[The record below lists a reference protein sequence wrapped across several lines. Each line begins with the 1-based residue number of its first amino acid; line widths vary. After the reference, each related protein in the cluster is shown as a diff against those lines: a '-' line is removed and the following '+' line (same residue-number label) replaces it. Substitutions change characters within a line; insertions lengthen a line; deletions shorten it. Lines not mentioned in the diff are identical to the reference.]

1 VSRSEARQPREPRRR
16 GAHLWVLGG
25 AALGHVAIFAGL
37 FRGPYSI
44 PYSGTGL
51 FYDYA
56 GRVLAGQLPYRDFF
70 AEYPPLAIGFF
81 TLPRILGDSFRWYY
95 VWYQVE
101 VVIADLLIVLAL
113 YVAARRWVLPFW
125 RLIAIYTLAVLAVG
139 PINLQQF
146 DIFPAALSL
155 FAVLRFAADDAI
167 GAGTLL
173 ALAVMTK
180 VYPIL
185 LAPMFVLLAWQGN
198 RRGIGRALV
207 AFAITCL
214 LILLPWLLRD
224 PGSLRGMLAFHAER
238 RTHLDSVYS
247 TIASVLRS
255 LGAGWVD
262 VVYSSRSWNIAGP
275 VADAL
280 ARASTFVLLGVLATI
295 YVLIYRAARSKGSAA
310 ARDIRF
316 VGHGAL
322 TVLLA
327 AMAASKV
334 LSPQY
339 LVWLTPFVP
348 FVIGPRRTAIWVGII
363 VTGLLTYWIY
373 PWRYQ
378 ALLSRE
384 SSALVLLGARNTAL
398 IATAVLAAVSLVHA
412 RGHAPADS

>member
-1 VSRSEARQPREPRRR
+1 MWNAQRTSREGTR
-16 GAHLWVLGG
+16 LWMLGG

-44 PYSGTGL
+44 PFSGTGL
-51 FYDYA
+51 FYDYG

-101 VVIADLLIVLAL
+101 VIVADLLIVLAL
-113 YVAARRWVLPFW
+113 YLAARRWGPSPW
-125 RLIAIYTLAVLAVG
+125 RLIGLYTVAVLAVG

-167 GAGTLL
+167 GSGVLL
-173 ALAVMTK
+173 GLAVMTK

-185 LAPMFVLLAWQGN
+185 FAPMFVLLAWRQN
-198 RRGIGRALV
+198 RRGV
-207 AFAITCL
+207 VQAFAAFVVTCV

-224 PGSLRGMLAFHAER
+224 AGSLRGMLAFHAER
-238 RTHLDSVYS
+238 GTHLDSVYS
-247 TIASVLRS
+247 TIAFAGRN
-255 LGAGWVD
+255 LGLGWVD
-262 VVYSSRSWNIAGP
+262 VVYSFRSWNVSGP
-275 VADAL
+275 IPDAL
-280 ARASTFVLLGVLATI
+280 ARGSTFVLLAVLATV
-295 YVLIYRAARSKGSAA
+295 YALIYHAARRRGPTAA
-310 ARDIRF
+310 HDVQF

-322 TVLLA
+322 AVLLVA
-327 AMAASKV
+327 IPASKV

-348 FVIGPRRTAIWVGII
+348 FVIGPRRTAVWVGVA
-363 VTGLLTYWIY
+363 VTGLLTYWLY

-378 ALLSRE
+378 ALLDRDSYALALLAARNA
-384 SSALVLLGARNTAL
+384 ALVV
-398 IATAVLAAVSLVHA
+398 TAVLAAISL
-412 RGHAPADS
+412 RGASNQTPATTREMAP